1 MSDVLFI
8 RREDLLRYT
17 SIGGNVDT
25 DKIIPHIKTAQD
37 LHITPLLGTKLY
49 VKIEEIIEGGTTS
62 GVYYELLTDFIQ
74 PVIIHYAMSEF
85 LQFHAYE
92 ISNGGVFRHISEN
105 STTPSLDEVMM
116 LVQKSRDNGDHY
128 RKRLIDH
135 LCYYTSNFPE
145 YTESQLDGQYPTSTR
160 RLTRWSF

>member
-1 MSDVLFI
+1 M
-8 RREDLLRYT
+8 
-17 SIGGNVDT
+17 
-25 DKIIPHIKTAQD
+25 
-37 LHITPLLGTKLY
+37 
-49 VKIEEIIEGGTTS
+49 
-62 GVYYELLTDFIQ
+62 YYELLTDFIQ

-135 LCYYTSNFPE
+135 LCYYTSNFPVEDKASE
-145 YTESQLDGQYPTSTR
+145 YGINDLRPFYASAAFASARFVFDEQRGVIVHAAA
-160 RLTRWSF
+160 